1 MNNRLIPLLLIL
13 LLICTAAPR
22 VINAKNAA
30 EELNEESFV
39 GKFTEALNAKDQD
52 RMVELVTSNRLL
64 AYNVVLKF
72 FSAGVEFTAQ
82 GKDGTI
88 FFNSAE
94 AIASVYAREFQKGGL
109 LNLIKRFR
117 LYDIET
123 SKLAV
128 KGQRLV
134 DEGALLYKKA
144 LKEEAIYKWMEALKI
159 FENLPRRRFSR
170 RAAQNKT
177 IPVAKNPNTTVI
189 SRYRISNRV
198 INFVPGASAY
208 PRDNHYT
215 HCCSSWAQLRKT
227 CTPSVASTR

>member
-39 GKFTEALNAKDQD
+39 GKFTEALNGKDQD

-72 FSAGVEFTAQ
+72 FSAGVEHTAQ

-94 AIASVYAREFQKGGL
+94 AIASVYAREFQKGG
-109 LNLIKRFR
+109 
-117 LYDIET
+117 
-123 SKLAV
+123 
-128 KGQRLV
+128 
-134 DEGALLYKKA
+134 
-144 LKEEAIYKWMEALKI
+144 
-159 FENLPRRRFSR
+159 
-170 RAAQNKT
+170 
-177 IPVAKNPNTTVI
+177 
-189 SRYRISNRV
+189 
-198 INFVPGASAY
+198 AS
-208 PRDNHYT
+208 
-215 HCCSSWAQLRKT
+215 
-227 CTPSVASTR
+227 